1 MAAIISTIAKI
12 LGLNSQAQG
21 ADPVTS
27 LPPDMKYLLVG
38 LGNIGPEY
46 ADNRHNVGFMV
57 LDYLAKKYDASF
69 DISRHAF
76 VTEVRHKGKSFTL
89 VKPSTYMNL
98 SGKAVAHYLTSRKIP
113 LENMLVITD
122 DLALPFG
129 KLRMRAKG
137 SAGGHNGLKHIEE
150 TLGTNEY
157 PRLRFGVG
165 DNYAKG
171 RQVDYVL
178 SPFIQEEQVQLGALI
193 EQAADMS
200 MSFGTI
206 GLERTMNFFN
216 K

>member
-1 MAAIISTIAKI
+1 MAAIFSLLKRF
-12 LGLNSQAQG
+12 LGFNSRPKPTDAIKN
-21 ADPVTS
+21 
-27 LPPDMKYLLVG
+27 LPPDMKFLLVG

-46 ADNRHNVGFMV
+46 AETRHNVGFMV
-57 LDYLAKKYDASF
+57 LDELARQHETSF

-76 VTEVRHKGKSFTL
+76 VAEIKHKGKSYTL
-89 VKPSTYMNL
+89 VKPTTYMNL
-98 SGKAVAHYLTSRKIP
+98 SGKAVSHYLNSLKIP
-113 LENMLVITD
+113 VSNMLVITD

-150 TLGTNEY
+150 TLGSNEY
-157 PRLRFGVG
+157 ARLRFGIEA
-165 DNYAKG
+165 NFPKG

-178 SPFIQEEQVQLGALI
+178 SPFYTEELEQLPEIIKKAM
-193 EQAADMS
+193 EMS
-200 MSFGTI
+200 LSFGTI